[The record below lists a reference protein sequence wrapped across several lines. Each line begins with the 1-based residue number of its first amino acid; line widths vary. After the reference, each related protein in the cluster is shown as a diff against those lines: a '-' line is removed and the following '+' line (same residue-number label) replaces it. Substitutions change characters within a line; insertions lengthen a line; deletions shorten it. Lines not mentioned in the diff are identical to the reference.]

1 MTTMMTESEKQLV
14 KRLLFHIY
22 SAGPKWSRE
31 IKACRMAVLRE
42 IDGRKRTKAKRTK
55 AKRK

>member
-1 MTTMMTESEKQLV
+1 MMTESEKQLV